1 MKKIVLTL
9 GLTVC
14 VFVIKAQDYHY
25 SLFTMAPLTI
35 NPALTG
41 NFTGDLRIINNYRM
55 QWTPIKPFTTYT
67 FGGDMQLKRRGTRKG
82 NPDFFAV
89 GLNVN
94 LDKAGSTTL
103 KNNTYNAL
111 FSYNKCLDGAGYTF
125 FSVGG
130 LLGLSQRSISTSA
143 TSWGAQW
150 NGLQYDSNLPTG
162 EIAGFQDAFF
172 YFDAGVGAAITIT
185 GNERFRM
192 NAGVGAFH
200 LNRPRIDF
208 LGQTDKLYM
217 RLNFHWKAEIA
228 VGRSDLSWLVPQIQV
243 VQHGPA
249 RMINV
254 GLGNKIK
261 FSERSR
267 YTGYRN
273 EKSVTFGGM
282 YRVGDAVAGYLRI
295 DVGSVGA
302 GICYDYNMSKL
313 NPATRGMGAVEF
325 MLIYTG
331 IYSNVNS
338 RTDHPAF
345 F

>member
-1 MKKIVLTL
+1 MKKILLTI
-9 GLTVC
+9 GLMACAFIV
-14 VFVIKAQDYHY
+14 KAQDYHY

-41 NFTGDLRIINNYRM
+41 NYSGDLRIINNYRM
-55 QWTPIKPFTTYT
+55 QWTPIKPFMTYT
-67 FGGDMQLKRRGTRKG
+67 FGGDMQLKRRGSRRG

-94 LDKAGSTTL
+94 MDKAGSTTL
-103 KNNTYNAL
+103 KNNTYNGM
-111 FSYNKCLDGAGYTF
+111 FSYNKCLDGIGHMY
-125 FSVGG
+125 FSLGAM
-130 LLGLSQRSISTSA
+130 LGLGQRSISTSA
-143 TSWGAQW
+143 TSWGQQW

-162 EIAGFQDAFF
+162 EIAGYQDAFS
-172 YFDAGVGAAITIT
+172 YLDLGAGVAFTVT

-192 NAGVGAFH
+192 NAGLGAFH

-217 RLNFHWKAEIA
+217 RLNFHAKAEIA
-228 VGRSDLSWLVPQIQV
+228 VGQSGLSWLVPQIQV

-249 RMINV
+249 RMINI

-267 YTGYRN
+267 YTSYRN
-273 EKSVTFGGM
+273 DKSITFGGM
-282 YRVGDAVAGYLRI
+282 YRVGDAVSGYFRL
-295 DVGSVGA
+295 DVGPVG
-302 GICYDYNMSKL
+302 GGFCYDYNVSKL
-313 NPATRGMGAVEF
+313 KPATHGMGAIEF

-331 IYSNVNS
+331 IYSNVNARS
-338 RTDHPAF
+338 DNPSF